1 MLLVLV
7 PLALAAPGSHANDP
21 DAGNMDPHLEDVRLE
36 FGWKPGMGCD
46 VTWRASRT
54 GLGEGRDGLRAGT
67 STLRVEPH
75 EEGLLVR
82 HLPADGEPVKE
93 RDPYAGLLD
102 EVAQGVPDFV
112 VALDGSY
119 RKVQDIA
126 AWRVQVRG
134 AVAPLAQTLEG
145 DARARYDALTERLT
159 TGPTLATQVRRYWDK
174 DVGLWL
180 GQKLPAGSS
189 AMAVVDAPSAL
200 MPDVSLSWMSSLRLV
215 KWVRCEEQDPTESCV
230 LLEES
235 SRARE
240 SDLRTAVTAYTQAFA
255 GFGVDVGT
263 PQVKAVSLTR
273 KVSFVAEP
281 ETLVPHRY
289 EEESRLHVEVE
300 ANGLRT
306 WDLVETRQELTRC
319 GG

>member
-21 DAGNMDPHLEDVRLE
+21 EAGNMDPHLEDVRLE
-36 FGWKPGMGCD
+36 FGWKPGMSCK

-54 GLGEGRDGLRAGT
+54 GLGEGRDELRAGT
-67 STLRVEPH
+67 STLTVEAH

-82 HLPADGEPVKE
+82 HTPGDTALAAD
-93 RDPYAGLLD
+93 RDPFAGLLD
-102 EVAQGVPDFV
+102 EVAQGVPALV
-112 VALDGSY
+112 VGPDGAY
-119 RKVQDIA
+119 RKVHDIA
-126 AWRVQVRG
+126 GWRVSVRG
-134 AVAPLAQTLEG
+134 AVAPLAQRLEG
-145 DARARYDALTERLT
+145 EARARYDALTERLT

-174 DVGLWL
+174 DVGLWV

-215 KWVRCEEQDPTESCV
+215 KWVRCEEDDPTESCV
-230 LLEES
+230 LLEETS
-235 SRARE
+235 KARE
-240 SDLRTAVTAYTQAFA
+240 SDLRNAVTAYTQAFA

-263 PQVKAVSLTR
+263 PQVKAATLTR

-289 EEESRLHVEVE
+289 EEEARLHVEVE